1 MYTVEYMDANPEEVN
16 FIKRGGKVSIT
27 YSNGDTYTGDI
38 GDHKLKEGN
47 GKYVWMQKDDDGTG
61 T

>member
-1 MYTVEYMDANPEEVN
+1 MDANPEEVN

-27 YSNGDTYTGDI
+27 YGNGDTYTGDI